1 MVAHEMR
8 MAFEGITL
16 DGIYHDGLFFSETY
30 FEDGLIRYHDV
41 HGADAGEWTVE
52 DDTFCTFYESQTGA
66 CFFVIRDGENCFSF
80 YEAIE
85 DDRGRISPAGDWT
98 SRGWNRDMDPTCS
111 TPPAASI

>member
-8 MAFEGITL
+8 LAFEGITL

-30 FEDGLIRYHDV
+30 FENGLIRYHDV
-41 HGADAGEWTVE
+41 QGADSGEWTVE

-66 CFFVIRDGENCFSF
+66 CFFVVRDGENCFSF

-85 DDRGRISPAGDWT
+85 DDRGRLSPAADWT
-98 SRGWNRDMDPTCS
+98 SRGWNRAMDPTCT